1 MTGGPA
7 QPPAPDSSL
16 GASIGA
22 AGAGPEGGR
31 GAEPALSPVA
41 PPVSARRSA
50 ALTAASAL
58 AARKRRGPV
67 FLARRSYRLR
77 RLRDAARLLPVA
89 GGFLFLLPILWAPVA
104 GEGRATAT
112 DGIYLFLVWFGL
124 IGAAAV
130 LAPRLA
136 EGDEA
141 PQTGG
146 EPH

>member
-7 QPPAPDSSL
+7 QPPAK
-16 GASIGA
+16 G
-22 AGAGPEGGR
+22 GAGPDGG
-31 GAEPALSPVA
+31 GMPTSEPISGRRAAALS
-41 PPVSARRSA
+41 A
-50 ALTAASAL
+50 ATAL

-67 FLARRSYRLR
+67 FLARRGYRLR

-89 GGFLFLLPILWAPVA
+89 GGFLLLLPILWAPA
-104 GEGRATAT
+104 EDAARATAT

-124 IGAAAV
+124 ILAAAV

-141 PQTGG
+141 PDPGG